1 MSNEMMVLDENNVF
15 LSLKA
20 DEDKKV
26 IANAIVS
33 ADYKLGDF
41 INKVIRVKDLY
52 IEPTEFTN
60 EETGET
66 SRGHRVILFDENKA
80 SYETCSTGVYNALKR
95 IVSVYGFPTWNEP
108 IEMEIKQ
115 VQRKERKIMTIKIV

>member
-52 IEPTEFTN
+52 IEPTEFIN

-66 SRGHRVILFDENKA
+66 SHGHRVILFDENKV

-95 IVSVYGFPTWNEP
+95 IVSVYGFPTWEVP

-115 VQRKERKIMTIKIV
+115 IQRKERKIMTIKIV

>member
-1 MSNEMMVLDENNVF
+1 MANDMMVLDENNVF

-41 INKVIRVKDLY
+41 INKIIRVKDLY
-52 IEPTEFTN
+52 IEPTEFFN

-66 SRGHRVILFDENKA
+66 SNGHRVILFDENKV

-95 IVSVYGFPTWNEP
+95 IVSVYGFPTWEVP

>member
-33 ADYKLGDF
+33 ADHKLGDF

-52 IEPTEFTN
+52 IEPTEFFN

-66 SRGHRVILFDENKA
+66 SNGHRVILFDENKT

-95 IVSVYGFPTWNEP
+95 IVSVYGFPTWEVP

-115 VQRKERKIMTIKIV
+115 IQRKERKIMTIKIV

>member
-1 MSNEMMVLDENNVF
+1 MTNEMMVLEDNNVF

-20 DEDKKV
+20 DEDKKI

-33 ADYKLGDF
+33 ADHKLGDF
-41 INKVIRVKDLY
+41 INKIIRVKDIY
-52 IEPTEFTN
+52 IEPTTFVN

-66 SRGHRVILFDENKA
+66 SNGHRIILFDESKT

-95 IVSVYGFPTWNEP
+95 IISIYGFPTWEEP
-108 IEMEIKQ
+108 LEMEIKQ
-115 VQRKERKIMTIKIV
+115 IQRKERKIMTIKIV